1 MGHMDFGTRQTE
13 HPDGDVVVGVNRSAG
28 AQTPSVVVG
37 VDGSRSA
44 LAAASWAAEEA
55 VARGVPLRLVSV
67 VDESVAHDGAAAGR
81 ALATAEVA
89 VRKGLAA
96 AGSST
101 THTRVELE
109 VLRGRPVHRLLD
121 AGRGATM
128 LCIGSVGTAGATSGR
143 LGSTAIGLAEGA
155 HCPVA
160 IVRQPRPSSAQHRSV
175 VVELDSSSDGD
186 ALLRLGI
193 EEALL
198 RHAPLVVISVW
209 RAGVTD
215 VHDAHAVAE
224 QNRRIR
230 AQVNR
235 RLACTRRRHPEL
247 EVEPLA
253 VRGTLLNYLAHQHD
267 SIQLLLIG
275 RRRAHGVAEM
285 IGTSGHAAL
294 RDSDCAVLVCDQHGS
309 L

>member
-1 MGHMDFGTRQTE
+1 MREINT
-13 HPDGDVVVGVNRSAG
+13 PA
-28 AQTPSVVVG
+28 PSVVVG

-44 LAAASWAAEEA
+44 LAAASWAVEEA

-67 VDESVAHDGAAAGR
+67 VDGPAAQDVTAAGR
-81 ALATAEVA
+81 ALAAAEA
-89 VRKGLAA
+89 AARRGLALA
-96 AGSST
+96 ESST
-101 THTRVELE
+101 THVRVDLE
-109 VLRGRPVHRLLD
+109 VLRGRPVHRLLE

-143 LGSTAIGLAEGA
+143 LGSTALGLADGA

-160 IVRQPRPSSAQHRSV
+160 IVRQSRPSSAPHESV
-175 VVELDSSSDGD
+175 VVELDGSSDGD

-209 RAGVTD
+209 QADVTD
-215 VHDAHAVAE
+215 VHDARAVAE

-235 RLACTRRRHPEL
+235 RLACTRRRHPKL
-247 EVEPLA
+247 EVVPVA
-253 VRGTLLNYLAHQHD
+253 VRGTLLNYVSHHHD

-275 RRRAHGVAEM
+275 RRRAHGLAEM
-285 IGTSGHAAL
+285 IGTASYAAL
-294 RDSDCAVLVCDQHGS
+294 RDTDCAVLVCDRHGT

>member
-1 MGHMDFGTRQTE
+1 MPE
-13 HPDGDVVVGVNRSAG
+13 IN

-81 ALATAEVA
+81 ALAAAEVA
-89 VRKGLAA
+89 VRHGFAA

-101 THTRVELE
+101 TPPRVDHE

-160 IVRQPRPSSAQHRSV
+160 IVRQPRPWLAPHKSI
-175 VVELDSSSDGD
+175 VVELDNSSDGD
-186 ALLRLGI
+186 AMLRLGI
-193 EEALL
+193 EEALV
-198 RHAPLVVISVW
+198 RHAPLVVISAW
-209 RAGVTD
+209 RADVTD

-224 QNRRIR
+224 QNRKII

-235 RLACTRRRHPEL
+235 RLACTRRQHPEL
-247 EVEPLA
+247 EVEPVA
-253 VRGTLLNYLAHQHD
+253 VRGTLLNYIARQHD

-285 IGTSGHAAL
+285 IGMAGHAAL
-294 RDSDCAVLVCDQHGS
+294 RDSDCAVLVCAQHGT